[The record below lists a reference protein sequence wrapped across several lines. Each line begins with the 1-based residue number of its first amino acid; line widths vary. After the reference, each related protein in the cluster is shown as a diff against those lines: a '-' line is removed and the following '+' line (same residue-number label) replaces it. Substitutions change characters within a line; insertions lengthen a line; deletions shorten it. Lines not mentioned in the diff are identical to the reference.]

1 MLKYETV
8 FVTDPTLTEEENE
21 EIIRMLDEIVTS
33 GGGTVH
39 KIERWGKRRLAYPIL
54 HKEEGTYVLMLI
66 ECPGTLIKEIDRR
79 YRMNDRI
86 LRNQTVR
93 VQDESQLGPSPIM
106 KSRAP
111 EREEKPAE
119 PASPTAPSP
128 EPSPTAAPPAPSPSG
143 GETNHA

>member
-8 FVTDPTLTEEENE
+8 FVTDPTVTEEENE
-21 EIIRMLDEIVTS
+21 EIIRVLDEITTS
-33 GGGTVH
+33 EGGTVH
-39 KIERWGKRRLAYPIL
+39 KVERWGKRRLAYPIL

-66 ECPGTLIKEIDRR
+66 ECPPTLVKEIERR

-86 LRNQTVR
+86 LRHQTVR
-93 VQDESQLGPSPIM
+93 VQNESQLEPSPIM

-111 EREEKPAE
+111 EREEKPTE
-119 PASPTAPSP
+119 PVPTPSPAPSP
-128 EPSPTAAPPAPSPSG
+128 AAAPPSPSPSG

>member
-21 EIIRMLDEIVTS
+21 AIIRMLDEIVTS
-33 GGGTVH
+33 AGGTVH
-39 KIERWGKRRLAYPIL
+39 KVERWGKRRLAYPIL
-54 HKEEGTYVLMLI
+54 HREEGTYVLMLI
-66 ECPGTLIKEIDRR
+66 ECPSPLIKEIDRR

-86 LRNQTVR
+86 LRHQTVR
-93 VQDESQLGPSPIM
+93 VQDESQLEPSPIM

-119 PASPTAPSP
+119 PAPL
-128 EPSPTAAPPAPSPSG
+128 PAPSPAPSPAEAPPSPSPSE

>member
-8 FVTDPTLTEEENE
+8 FVNDPTLTEEENE
-21 EIIRMLDEIVTS
+21 DIIRMLDEIVTS

-39 KIERWGKRRLAYPIL
+39 KVERWGKRRLAYPIL

-66 ECPGTLIKEIDRR
+66 ECPAELVKEIDRR

-86 LRNQTVR
+86 LRHQTVR
-93 VQDESQLGPSPIM
+93 VQDESQLEPSPIM

-111 EREEKPAE
+111 EREDKPAE
-119 PASPTAPSP
+119 SASPHEPSSAPAPAAAPST
-128 EPSPTAAPPAPSPSG
+128 SMPSG

>member
-1 MLKYETV
+1 MLKYETI

-21 EIIRMLDEIVTS
+21 EIIRILDEITTS
-33 GGGTVH
+33 DGGTVH

-66 ECPGTLIKEIDRR
+66 ECQPTLIKEIERR
-79 YRMNDRI
+79 YRVNDRI
-86 LRNQTVR
+86 LRHQTVR
-93 VQDESQLGPSPIM
+93 VQNESQLGPSPIM

-111 EREEKPAE
+111 EREEKPTA
-119 PASPTAPSP
+119 PAPSP
-128 EPSPTAAPPAPSPSG
+128 APSPAAVPPAPSPSG

>member
-21 EIIRMLDEIVTS
+21 EIIRMLDEITTS
-33 GGGTVH
+33 DGGTVH

-54 HKEEGTYVLMLI
+54 HREEGTYVLMLI
-66 ECPGTLIKEIDRR
+66 ECPGPLIKEIDRR

-86 LRNQTVR
+86 LRHQTVR
-93 VQDESQLGPSPIM
+93 LQNESQLGPSPIM

-111 EREEKPAE
+111 EREEKPTE
-119 PASPTAPSP
+119 PTPAPSP
-128 EPSPTAAPPAPSPSG
+128 ASSPAAAPPSPSPSG

>member
-1 MLKYETV
+1 MPKYETV

-21 EIIRMLDEIVTS
+21 EIIRMLDEITTS
-33 GGGTVH
+33 DGGTVH

-66 ECPGTLIKEIDRR
+66 ECPATLIKEIERR
-79 YRMNDRI
+79 YRMNDLI
-86 LRNQTVR
+86 LRHQTVR

-111 EREEKPAE
+111 EREERPAE
-119 PASPTAPSP
+119 PASLPAPA
-128 EPSPTAAPPAPSPSG
+128 AAPPSPSPSPSG
-143 GETNHA
+143 GERDHA